1 MTYVGFPAASQ
12 RLHQAQARC
21 LLQPTFA
28 ARIANS
34 GPTTNS
40 VPFVYL
46 PLLCRSSRSM
56 PISFQ
61 L

>member
-12 RLHQAQARC
+12 RLHQGLARC
-21 LLQPTFA
+21 RLQPTFA

-34 GPTTNS
+34 GPVNFPLS
-40 VPFVYL
+40 RLCICLPFK
-46 PLLCRSSRSM
+46 SSRSM